1 MSFVPGNAKML
12 PQYSLVSLNLSKISN
27 RYVVGKSYFYNAFL
41 LRMQWHGI
49 SPPPPLAPFPP
60 PNSLLLLFEMGCWEE
75 RSDLHGTSSTWS
87 RVCLNI
93 LICSLLSCF
102 FFQSAQM
109 NAFKASCWFK
119 TENISNTTLQFVV
132 CARHLNE
139 FTDQNSHKCFFFSP
153 QGTGLE
159 LRPYLLL
166 KEWPATF

>member
-41 LRMQWHGI
+41 LRMEWHGI
-49 SPPPPLAPFPP
+49 PPPPPRPLPASQFSLTFVWDGLLGREEWLAWDVF
-60 PNSLLLLFEMGCWEE
+60 NLISCLSKHSHLFTFELL
-75 RSDLHGTSSTWS
+75 
-87 RVCLNI
+87 
-93 LICSLLSCF
+93 